1 MVPGGKGIGMRG
13 RLLTT
18 LTLALVVVAAH
29 GTSAGARPSAKPT
42 AAAKEKSTVRPAR
55 VAGTIYSQ
63 LDNDNGVSVVS
74 QHFET
79 RFLSFDSQG
88 VDDFKVDTKAVVTKV
103 QVDGAYFS
111 GTGPAN
117 SIHVTFYKNAAGA
130 PGTVVQDIPHAPYT
144 DTTGTGNFLIRI
156 PRFTLK
162 KGTYWLSVFVNMP
175 FLTRGQWGWSTN
187 NNVRRNDS
195 LWRNPGDG
203 FGSGCTSWHKTL
215 GCILAGEGGDFA
227 FALLGKGH

>member
-1 MVPGGKGIGMRG
+1 MRV
-13 RLLTT
+13 RCLTT
-18 LTLALVVVAAH
+18 LTLALVVVAAL
-29 GTSAGARPSAKPT
+29 GTGAGALPSAKPM
-42 AAAKEKSTVRPAR
+42 AAAKGKSTFQPAR

-88 VDDFKVDTKAVVTKV
+88 ADDFKVDTKAVVEKV
-103 QVDGAYFS
+103 EVDGAYFA

-130 PGTVVQDIPHAPYT
+130 PGTVVQDTPHAPYT
-144 DTTGTGNFLIRI
+144 DAAGTGNFMIRV
-156 PRFTLK
+156 PKFTLK

-175 FLTRGQWGWSTN
+175 FLSRGQWGWSTN
-187 NNVRRNDS
+187 NNVRRADS
-195 LWRNPGDG
+195 LWQNPGDG
-203 FGSGCTSWHKTL
+203 FGSGCTSWHKTTA
-215 GCILAGEGGDFA
+215 CILAGEGGDFS